1 MSDQIIKKPNITVFL
16 VCTFFYWFALYSYV
30 PTMTPY
36 LADLGISFSM
46 IGLIGGSYGFSQ
58 MLLRIPL
65 GVLSDKL
72 GKRKLFILLGLMIT
86 ALSSA
91 GMYFTEN
98 AFMFLALRFFAGV
111 SASAWVVFTVLYMGY
126 FDKSRHASQMS
137 YLFMINGLGLMSSK
151 FLGGLI
157 ADRFGHEYTF
167 LLGGAAG
174 LIALALGFFITEKAP
189 EIKELPTLKSLFGV
203 IKNKNLMAMSI
214 LGIFLQMVV
223 HSTVNTFTPQAA
235 TEVGADLMALGVLST
250 VATIPSV
257 IASFICGKLFLRRN
271 IKVCYVT
278 AFSFLLFIIG
288 SLIIPFTSSMFA
300 VYVSTIIL
308 GFGSGI
314 CMSALLGFCTNTV
327 DDNRRAGAM
336 GFFQAIYG
344 FGMFA
349 GPVIVGIFVDKTG
362 LSSGFFTASAF
373 AVIGFVLTFI
383 LLGRSEIGK
392 N

>member
-1 MSDQIIKKPNITVFL
+1 
-16 VCTFFYWFALYSYV
+16 
-30 PTMTPY
+30 MTPY
-36 LADLGISFSM
+36 LADLGISFTM

-58 MLLRIPL
+58 MLLRVPL

-72 GKRKLFILLGLMIT
+72 GKRKVFIILGVMIT

-91 GMYFTEN
+91 GMFFTHN
-98 AFMFLALRFFAGV
+98 AYIILAMRFFAGV
-111 SASAWVVFTVLYMGY
+111 SASAWVIFTVLFMGY
-126 FDKSRHASQMS
+126 YDRSMHASRMS
-137 YLFMINGLGLMSSK
+137 YLFMTNGMGLMLAK

-157 ADRFGHEYTF
+157 ADKFGHEYSF
-167 LLGGAAG
+167 LLGGGAG
-174 LIALALGFFITEKAP
+174 FIALILGFFITEKAP

-214 LGIFLQMVV
+214 LGVFLQMVI

-235 TEVGADLMALGVLST
+235 SEVGADLMQLGVLST
-250 VATIPSV
+250 VASIPSI

-271 IKVCYVT
+271 INVCYVV

-288 SLIIPFTSSMFA
+288 TLIIPFTASMFA

-314 CMSALLGFCTNTV
+314 CMSALLGYCTSTV
-327 DDNRRAGAM
+327 DEKRRSSAM

-349 GPVIVGIFVDKTG
+349 GPVIVGLFVDRTG
-362 LSSGFFTASAF
+362 LSSGFFAAGAF
-373 AVIGFVLTFI
+373 AVIGFILAFV
-383 LLGRSEIGK
+383 LLGKSKVG
-392 N
+392 NNLL

>member
-1 MSDQIIKKPNITVFL
+1 
-16 VCTFFYWFALYSYV
+16 
-30 PTMTPY
+30 MTPY

-98 AFMFLALRFFAGV
+98 AFMFLALRFFSGV

-137 YLFMINGLGLMSSK
+137 YLVMINGLGLMSSK

-174 LIALALGFFITEKAP
+174 LVALLLGFFITEKAP
-189 EIKELPTLKSLFGV
+189 EIKELPTFKSLFGV

-214 LGIFLQMVV
+214 LGIFMQMVV
-223 HSTVNTFTPQAA
+223 HSTVNTFSPQAA

-250 VATIPSV
+250 VATIPSI
-257 IASFICGKLFLRRN
+257 IASFICGKLFSRRN
-271 IKVCYVT
+271 INICYVV
-278 AFSFLLFIIG
+278 AFSFFLLIIG
-288 SLIIPFTSSMFA
+288 ALIIPFTSSMFA

-308 GFGSGI
+308 GFGGGI
-314 CMSALLGFCTNTV
+314 SMSALLGFCTNTV
-327 DDNRRAGAM
+327 EDNRRAGAM

-344 FGMFA
+344 FGMFT
-349 GPVIVGIFVDKTG
+349 GPVIVGIFVDRTG
-362 LSSGFFTASAF
+362 LSSGFFAAAAF
-373 AVIGFVLTFI
+373 AVIGFVLTFV
-383 LLGRSEIGK
+383 LLGKSEAGK
-392 N
+392 NE

>member
-1 MSDQIIKKPNITVFL
+1 MPDQISKKPNIIIFL